1 MKRHGCLYVGPDA
14 KNLLDFALDPDQA
27 DERRSAVDRI
37 DQDVEITVVGILS
50 VQYRAEDAWITCV
63 VAIYGTSDGISM
75 RLKGH

>member
-14 KNLLDFALDPDQA
+14 KNLLDFALDPDQT

-37 DQDVEITVVGILS
+37 DQDVEITVVSIFS
-50 VQYRAEDAWITCV
+50 TQDRAKDAWITCV
-63 VAIYGTSDGISM
+63 VAVDDTSDGISM